1 MLDGSSPAWTTRL
14 RDVFGAPLAEVSHEH
29 IEGLVS
35 SGAREAADLDFKA
48 SLYGKGEQATRELC
62 KDIAAMRNDRGGV
75 ILLGVADE
83 DGIAVDCPE
92 VPLSDDEERRM
103 RQIVAAGTTPH
114 AAFDIEPVPGKTS
127 GKGFYLLIAQPS
139 PFRPH
144 AVVVDKGFRYPRR
157 DGSTTRY
164 LSEIEIAD
172 MYRSR
177 FRGEGEQLDRLE
189 RIGQEALDRV
199 VQEGPWV
206 VASLVPNNS
215 GALPISFSGRSAI
228 EQWAR
233 EECCSND
240 GIDGFFPST
249 ATAGVGVERYAI
261 ATVLDDGKRPSAAY
275 AQCHVDGAGTAALV
289 FYKRGNETDGIT
301 VFGTDLVWRTAKA
314 LRLIGRHAVRA
325 GAYGDAAVHLQ
336 LVGESMYLGFYRD
349 GFPHRFKDTDLTVS
363 RAHSRHTIPLGSL
376 AGDPQELL
384 AATRLM
390 LNDIFNA
397 FSRAEVPH
405 ITQDGT
411 LRLAYFRDPELAKW
425 AEARGVPTTAETLP
439 E

>member
-1 MLDGSSPAWTTRL
+1 
-14 RDVFGAPLAEVSHEH
+14 
-29 IEGLVS
+29 
-35 SGAREAADLDFKA
+35 
-48 SLYGKGEQATRELC
+48 
-62 KDIAAMRNDRGGV
+62 
-75 ILLGVADE
+75 
-83 DGIAVDCPE
+83 
-92 VPLSDDEERRM
+92 M
-103 RQIVAAGTTPH
+103 RQIVAQGTTPH
-114 AAFDIEPVPGKTS
+114 AAIDIQPVPGKTS
-127 GKGFYLLIAQPS
+127 GEGFYLLIAQPS

-144 AVVVDKGFRYPRR
+144 AVVAGKGFRYPRR

-189 RIGQEALDRV
+189 RIGQEALGRV
-199 VQEGPWV
+199 AEDSPWV

-240 GIDGFFPST
+240 GIDGFFP
-249 ATAGVGVERYAI
+249 AAAIAGVGVERYSI
-261 ATVLDDGKRPSAAY
+261 ATVYDGGTRPSAAY
-275 AQCHVDGAGTAALV
+275 AQCHVDGASAAALG
-289 FYKRGNETDGIT
+289 FRQQGNDADGIT
-301 VFGTDLVWRTAKA
+301 VFDTDLLWRTAKA

-325 GAYGDAAVHLQ
+325 GAYGEAAVHLQ
-336 LVGESMYLGFYRD
+336 LVGEGMYLGFYRD
-349 GFPHRFKDTDLTVS
+349 GFPQRFKDTNLS
-363 RAHSRHTIPLGSL
+363 ISQAHSRHTVPLESL
-376 AGDPQELL
+376 VGDLQELFV
-384 AATRLM
+384 ATRLM

-397 FSRAEVPH
+397 FGRAEISH
-405 ITQDGT
+405 IAQDGT

-425 AEARGVPTTAETLP
+425 AEARGVPTTPQTLP

>member
-1 MLDGSSPAWTTRL
+1 MLASSSPAWTTRL
-14 RDVFGAPLAEVSHEH
+14 RDIFGAPLADVRREH
-29 IEGLVS
+29 IEGLVA

-48 SLYGKGEQATRELC
+48 SLYGKTEQATRELC

-75 ILLGVADE
+75 ILLGIADE
-83 DGIAVDCPE
+83 DGTAVDCPE
-92 VPLSDDEERRM
+92 VPLSDDEERRT
-103 RQIVAAGTTPH
+103 RQIVASGTTPH
-114 AAFDIEPVPGKTS
+114 AAFDIQPVTGKTS

-144 AVVVDKGFRYPRR
+144 AVVVGEGFRYPRR
-157 DGSTTRY
+157 DGSSTRY
-164 LSEIEIAD
+164 LSEIEAAD

-177 FRGEGEQLDRLE
+177 FRGESEQLDRLG

-199 VQEGPWV
+199 AEDGPWV
-206 VASLVPNNS
+206 VASVVPNNS
-215 GALPISFSGRSAI
+215 GALPISFSGRTAI

-233 EECCSND
+233 EQCCSND
-240 GIDGFFPST
+240 AIDGFFPST
-249 ATAGVGVERYAI
+249 AMAGVGVERYTI
-261 ATVLDDGKRPSAAY
+261 ATVFDEGQRAGHAY
-275 AQCHVDGAGTAALV
+275 SQCHLDGAAAAALIL
-289 FYKRGNETDGIT
+289 YKRGNETDGIT

-349 GFPHRFKDTDLTVS
+349 GFPHRFKDTELS
-363 RAHSRHTIPLGSL
+363 ISQAHSRHTVPLESL
-376 AGDPQELL
+376 VGDPQNLL
-384 AATRLM
+384 AATRLV

-397 FSRAEVPH
+397 FGRAEVSH

-411 LRLAYFRDPELAKW
+411 LRLAYFQDPELAKW
-425 AEARGVPTTAETLP
+425 AEARGVSTTAETLP

>member
-1 MLDGSSPAWTTRL
+1 MVASSSPAWTTRL
-14 RDVFGAPLAEVSHEH
+14 RDVFGAPLPDVRQEH

-35 SGAREAADLDFKA
+35 SDAREAADLDFKA
-48 SLYGKGEQATRELC
+48 SLYEKTEQATRELC

-75 ILLGVADE
+75 IVLGVADE
-83 DGIAVDCPE
+83 NGIAVDCPE

-103 RQIVAAGTTPH
+103 RHIVASGTTPH
-114 AAFDIEPVPGKTS
+114 AAFDIQPVPGKTS

-144 AVVVDKGFRYPRR
+144 AVIVGEGFRYPRR

-177 FRGEGEQLDRLE
+177 FRGEREQLDRLG

-199 VQEGPWV
+199 VQDDPWV

-215 GALPISFSGRSAI
+215 GALPISFSERTAI

-233 EECCSND
+233 DECCSND
-240 GIDGFFPST
+240 AIDGFFPST
-249 ATAGVGVERYAI
+249 AMAGVGVERYTI
-261 ATVLDDGKRPSAAY
+261 ATVYDDGKRPGAAY
-275 AQCHVDGAGTAALV
+275 AQCHVDGAGAAALV
-289 FYKRGNETDGIT
+289 FYKQGNETDGIT

-325 GAYGDAAVHLQ
+325 GAYGEAAVHLQ
-336 LVGESMYLGFYRD
+336 LVGEGMYLGFYRD
-349 GFPHRFKDTDLTVS
+349 GFPHRFKDTDLS
-363 RAHSRHTIPLGSL
+363 ISQAHSRHTVPLESL
-376 AGDPQELL
+376 VADSQKLL

-397 FSRAEVPH
+397 FGRAEVSH

-411 LRLAYFRDPELAKW
+411 LRLAYFLDPELAKW